1 MKQEL
6 WKPVTAISARRAGGF
21 LWALAALPLLL
32 AGCGGSLVR
41 PVDRSPAPLVEPM
54 PLDAGLYLDD
64 EFRAYVYKEKRWN
77 ISWQIALG
85 EPGLAHATRMA
96 RASFRSVR
104 EVKSLAAVGEPAVA
118 LVLAPRI
125 EEFAFVTPRDA
136 GGVLYQ
142 VTVRFRMNL
151 HDAQGRL
158 VDSLLYTG
166 YGASDSGGS
175 MGSEAPLTRATE
187 LALRDAGAKFLTEFP
202 LQPVVQQVLRG
213 EVPVAAPASAPTAA
227 PASEPV
233 TAPPPGA
240 SAATAPETS
249 TVSAA
254 APVAAS
260 PKETP

>member
-1 MKQEL
+1 MKHEL
-6 WKPVTAISARRAGGF
+6 WKPAAAVSFRRPGG
-21 LWALAALPLLL
+21 LLVALVALPMLLL
-32 AGCGGSLVR
+32 AGCGGSMVR

-85 EPGLAHATRMA
+85 EAGVAHATRMSK
-96 RASFRSVR
+96 ASFRSVR

-233 TAPPPGA
+233 PAPPPMD
-240 SAATAPETS
+240 P
-249 TVSAA
+249 A